1 LTSDRTTF
9 DTRVVP
15 PSPDPLDRFLLA
27 QSADYA
33 TALSELERGR
43 KQTHWM
49 WYVLPQLR
57 GLGMSAMSRKY
68 GISGLQEAEAY
79 LAHPILGQRLRDCV
93 TAIRAHS
100 NTSAADIL
108 GDTDAR
114 KFRSCL
120 TLFAAASRNEE
131 PFSAALRQF
140 FDGKPDPNTM
150 KRLASHGGEA

>member
-1 LTSDRTTF
+1 MNA
-9 DTRVVP
+9 
-15 PSPDPLDRFLLA
+15 SPDPLDRFLRA
-27 QSADYA
+27 QSTDYA
-33 TALSELERGR
+33 TALSELTRGR
-43 KQTHWM
+43 KQSHWM

-68 GISGLQEAEAY
+68 GIAGLQEAEAY

-93 TAIRAHS
+93 AAICAHT

-108 GDTDAR
+108 GNIDAQ

-131 PFSAALRQF
+131 PFSAALRQC
-140 FDGKPDPNTM
+140 FDGKPDPKTM
-150 KRLASHGGEA
+150 KRLASHGGKA

>member
-1 LTSDRTTF
+1 MTSDRTTF
-9 DTRVVP
+9 DSLVVH

-57 GLGMSAMSRKY
+57 GLGKSAMSRKY
-68 GISGLQEAEAY
+68 GIAGLQEAEAY

-93 TAIRAHS
+93 VAICAHT

-108 GDTDAR
+108 GNIDAG

-140 FDGKPDPNTM
+140 FDGKPDPKTM